1 MQNHLNNPYTSEEFW
16 RKRPHPSRVNDYD
29 SDESSTT
36 GSPWRAMKR
45 LRVGAGSL
53 REDYPEP
60 EPICSEIERVV
71 SQAESHT
78 ESAASSKDEDYANFN
93 KLLGALHLERMN
105 RDQVRSTSTRP
116 VAGTP
121 VKQPSDQER
130 QDDSM
135 RMTTPLDKGRARHTQ
150 TKLKTNSKL
159 A

>member
-1 MQNHLNNPYTSEEFW
+1 MQNHFNHPYTSEEFW

-29 SDESSTT
+29 SDDSSTN

-45 LRVGAGSL
+45 LRVGAGPL

-60 EPICSEIERVV
+60 MSPEIERVV
-71 SQAESHT
+71 SQTESHT
-78 ESAASSKDEDYANFN
+78 ESAASKDEDYANFN

-105 RDQVRSTSTRP
+105 RDKVRSTSNLP

-121 VKQPSDQER
+121 VKPSNTQESM
-130 QDDSM
+130 DDSRM
-135 RMTTPLDKGRARHTQ
+135 MTTPEKGRIRRTQ